1 MKMTRTTALLAAAAL
16 TVGLGACG
24 GGDEDGGAAAASP
37 LAEALA
43 ADMLDDSEG
52 SPVGTEEEA
61 NCWANQIVDDI
72 GEDRLEELGMTVE
85 NVGDMEDY
93 DFTDEE
99 LSTMVDGMFD
109 CIDVKAAFAAEF
121 EEDFGAEGA
130 KCVADALDEDLVK
143 EAMLADQT
151 GADEP
156 SAEFMQAFLDIAAE
170 CNLDLGGA

>member
-16 TVGLGACG
+16 AFGLGACG
-24 GGDEDGGAAAASP
+24 GGDEEGGAAASP

-43 ADMLDDSEG
+43 ADMLDSDS

-93 DFTDEE
+93 EFTDEE
-99 LSTMVDGMFD
+99 LSTMVDGMFE
-109 CIDVKAAFAAEF
+109 CIDVKAAFATQF

-143 EAMLADQT
+143 EAMLADQS

>member
-1 MKMTRTTALLAAAAL
+1 MKMSRTTALLAAAAL
-16 TVGLGACG
+16 TVGLAACG
-24 GGDEDGGAAAASP
+24 GGDEEGDAAASSP

-43 ADMLDDSEG
+43 TDMLDSDS

-99 LSTMVDGMFD
+99 LSTMVDGMFG

-143 EAMLADQT
+143 EAMLADQS